1 MSKLNYLSINLRHI
15 LSRLLVLLSL
25 IFFINSCQKNGRNV
39 TGSSWATYRNDD
51 LGYELQYPH
60 DWEFTEAKPR
70 TDDLADWSGKI
81 LFEEE
86 VQKITFLEKEYQK
99 WQGSFQVRVLQNT
112 NKWDIDQWSDNYLA
126 EDYEDDSLIQET
138 TNAVLDRKPAKK
150 FTLFMFDHQGIE
162 LVTVHNGQVY
172 QLIYAGSNPNDDKL
186 DEHMNIY
193 NHMVSSFK
201 FNK

>member
-1 MSKLNYLSINLRHI
+1 MHPTCLKRRLNSSSK
-15 LSRLLVLLSL
+15 
-25 IFFINSCQKNGRNV
+25 
-39 TGSSWATYRNDD
+39 
-51 LGYELQYPH
+51 
-60 DWEFTEAKPR
+60 
-70 TDDLADWSGKI
+70 
-81 LFEEE
+81 
-86 VQKITFLEKEYQK
+86 K

-112 NKWDIDQWSDNYLA
+112 NKWDIDQWADNYLA

-138 TNAVLDRKPAKK
+138 TNAVLDGKPAKK

>member
-25 IFFINSCQKNGRNV
+25 IFLINSCQKNGGNV
-39 TGSSWATYRNDD
+39 TGYSWATYRNDD

-99 WQGSFQVRVLQNT
+99 WQGKFQVRVLQNT
-112 NKWDIDQWSDNYLA
+112 NKWDIDQWSENYHA
-126 EDYEDDSLIQET
+126 EDDEDDSLIQET
-138 TNAVLDRKPAKK
+138 TNAVLDGKPAKK